1 MKVKEL
7 MEHLKYFNP
16 ETKIVIDDET
26 RELEEVWE
34 MQNSETNDF
43 FIILE

>member
-1 MKVKEL
+1 MTVKEL
-7 MEHLKYFNP
+7 MEHLKCFAP
-16 ETKIVIDDET
+16 ETKVVIDDET